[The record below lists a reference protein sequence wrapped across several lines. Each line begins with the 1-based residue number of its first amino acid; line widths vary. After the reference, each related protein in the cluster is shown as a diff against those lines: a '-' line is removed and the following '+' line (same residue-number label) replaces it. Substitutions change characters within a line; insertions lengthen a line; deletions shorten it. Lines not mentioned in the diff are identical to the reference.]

1 MAVHC
6 GVCAVRISS
15 APDNGGSFP
24 SDDFGGWYRSNRY
37 PGGSRID
44 DTCESCAA
52 RLRIVVAREALRI
65 RSLKHNAPR
74 VEALRRETAEREA
87 EQKRYEEERR
97 TALAGVD
104 RRFGR

>member
-1 MAVHC
+1 MAVYC

-24 SDDFGGWYRSNRY
+24 SDDFGGWGRSVREQ
-37 PGGSRID
+37 GTSRID
-44 DTCESCAA
+44 DTCESCAM
-52 RLRIVVAREALRI
+52 RLRVVVAKEARRI

-74 VEALRRETAEREA
+74 VEALRREIAHHEA

-97 TALAGVD
+97 ATLAGVD